1 MTGALTCLD
10 ITVSA
15 GTVTFT
21 STGTLAISGSMSLVT
36 GTIWSATGT
45 ITFNATTAKT
55 ITTNAVTI
63 SATIIFNGVGG
74 TWQLLDALTLDAL
87 RTTTVTNGT
96 LDINGKT
103 LTTGAFTSNTS
114 LTRTIAFGTGNI
126 NCISTSSAFIIDFT
140 TVLNLTITGTPVI
153 NISNNSSNAT
163 VVANGGLTEANS
175 ISYNFTTGTY
185 ALTFLGTANYTAK
198 NIDFTGFAGTWNAT
212 ALCTIYGNLKLSTGM
227 TLTASAS
234 AMRFLGTTAT
244 QFITTNVKT
253 LDFPITVTTSGSG
266 SVQLLD
272 AMTVGATRTFTFSG
286 GAFDLNGKTLTT
298 GLFSSTGSTARTLAF
313 GTGNIDC
320 NAAGGTLWTTAI
332 VTNLTVTGTPVVNI
346 SNSGAVATSVLP
358 GILTEANSISFN
370 FTTGAYALT
379 FLGTANYAAKSVDF
393 TGFAGTWAARTVAS
407 TIYGNLT
414 LSTGMTFA
422 ASSGVLTFG
431 ATSGTQILTSNAITI
446 DEPLTFNGVGGTVKL
461 ADALIM
467 GATRTLGINNGTFDG
482 DNKTISGAA
491 LLVSNL
497 AGGTPTIKNISTAVQ
512 FTLTNATLLQGGPN
526 TVGTFLYTSGN
537 LNISNYQL
545 TCSTYTAA
553 TGNVRTITCGT
564 GNITV
569 INTAGGT
576 ICSVSGT
583 SLTRVGNVVVNISN
597 NSSNATVVSTGTL
610 TEANAYSFN
619 FINGNYLLTFLSGN
633 STQAFNVDF
642 TGFSGT
648 FNTGI
653 TGTAFIYGNL
663 TLSSSPGFIMSAGGS
678 NVALAFSATSG
689 VQTVTSNGAS
699 FGRPLNVNGVGGT
712 VRLADAMLM
721 VSTQGFT
728 HTNGTLDLNGM
739 TLTLGTASTSYAT
752 AAGTKDLTFNG
763 GTLVCPAVT
772 TTAFN
777 NAAPTNFTT
786 TAGTGTG
793 KISMTGATAKTFV
806 GGGATYNC
814 TLSND
819 GAGALTISGSNTFT
833 TIANSV
839 QPTAFT
845 FTAGTTQTVTNWNVS
860 GTAGNLVTIIS
871 STASVPA
878 LLSKAS
884 GTVSSDY
891 LSLKDSTALGGAA
904 WYAGA
909 NSTNV
914 SGNLGWIFTAAPTG
928 GYTITALNG
937 SYAISGQSISL
948 YRSRL
953 INSNYG
959 SYALSGQ
966 SAGMYKGYTV
976 LALNGSY
983 ALSGRSA
990 VLSRGFLLSSQN
1002 GLYSLTGQ
1010 AIDISYTPAPPVT
1023 GPTQYFIEIRSFTES
1038 RRI

>member
-1 MTGALTCLD
+1 MPGGACYDFTA
-10 ITVSA
+10 SA

-21 STGTLAISGSMSLVT
+21 QTTGTFSVTGSMDLTGCTATWSASTFTLSFTTNTAFSGIKTIKT
-36 GTIWSATGT
+36 GTTT
-45 ITFNATTAKT
+45 INSPVACSSGA
-55 ITTNAVTI
+55 NSVEYR
-63 SATIIFNGVGG
+63 
-74 TWQLLDALTLDAL
+74 LLSDFTMGAL
-87 RTTTVTNGT
+87 RTFTWTS
-96 LDINGKT
+96 
-103 LTTGAFTSNTS
+103 TG
-114 LTRTIAFGTGNI
+114 GTGDTWNL
-126 NCISTSSAFIIDFT
+126 NGFKHTCGFFNSSAA
-140 TVLNLTITGTPVI
+140 TP
-153 NISNNSSNAT
+153 
-163 VVANGGLTEANS
+163 
-175 ISYNFTTGTY
+175 
-185 ALTFLGTANYTAK
+185 
-198 NIDFTGFAGTWNAT
+198 
-212 ALCTIYGNLKLSTGM
+212 
-227 TLTASAS
+227 
-234 AMRFLGTTAT
+234 
-244 QFITTNVKT
+244 
-253 LDFPITVTTSGSG
+253 
-266 SVQLLD
+266 
-272 AMTVGATRTFTFSG
+272 
-286 GAFDLNGKTLTT
+286 
-298 GLFSSTGSTARTLAF
+298 RTLAF
-313 GTGNIDC
+313 GTGNITC
-320 NAAGGTLWTTAI
+320 NGNGGTLWTTATTTGL
-332 VTNLTVTGTPVVNI
+332 VVTGTPVVNI
-346 SNSGAVATSVLP
+346 SNSGAVATTVAS

-370 FTTGAYALT
+370 FTAGTYTLT
-379 FLGTANYAAKSVDF
+379 FLATASYSARNVNF

-422 ASSGVLTFG
+422 ASSGTLTFG

-446 DEPLTFNGVGGTVKL
+446 DEPLAANGIGGTVKL

-467 GATRTLGINNGTFDG
+467 GATRTFSMNNGTFDG

-491 LLVSNL
+491 LLASNL

-526 TVGTFLYTSGN
+526 TVGAFLYSSGN

-545 TCSTYTAA
+545 TCSTYTATA
-553 TGNVRTITCGT
+553 GVVRTITCGT

-583 SLTRVGNVVVNISN
+583 SLTRVGNVVINISN
-597 NSSNATVVSTGTL
+597 NSSNATSVLTSISSF

-619 FINGNYLLTFLSGN
+619 FINGNYLLTFLT
-633 STQAFNVDF
+633 STNYQAYDVNF

-648 FNTGI
+648 FSSGI
-653 TGTAFIYGNL
+653 AGTAFIYGNL

-678 NVALAFSATSG
+678 AVILAFSATSG
-689 VQTVTSNGAS
+689 VQTITSNGAS

-721 VSTQGFT
+721 VSTQTFT
-728 HTNGTLDLNGM
+728 HTNGTLDLNGK
-739 TLTLGTASTSYAT
+739 TLTVGTTYAT
-752 AAGTKDLTFNG
+752 AAGTKDITFNG

-777 NAAPTNFTT
+777 NAAPTGFTT

-793 KISMTGATAKTFV
+793 KISMTGATGKTFV

-819 GAGALTISGSNTFT
+819 GAGALTVSNSNTFT
-833 TIANSV
+833 TIANGV

-871 STASVPA
+871 STAGVPA

-891 LSLKDSTALGGAA
+891 LSLKDSTATGGAT

-937 SYAISGQSISL
+937 AYAISGQSISL

-953 INSNYG
+953 INGNYG

-966 SAGMYKGYTV
+966 SVGMYKGYTI
-976 LALNGSY
+976 LAVNGSY
-983 ALSGRSA
+983 ALNGQPA
-990 VLSRGFLLSSQN
+990 ILSRGFLLSSQN

-1023 GPTQYFIEIRSFTES
+1023 GPTQYIVEIRSFTER